1 MNDALRTDDD
11 RIEALVA
18 EAADAYLECV
28 DRGERPD
35 VVEFASRYPA
45 IARIL
50 RDLLPAVCSI
60 HDSSAGVAPPAPA
73 ALSSP
78 EIDGRLGDFRLQRE
92 VGRGGMGVV
101 YEAVQ
106 ISLGRRVALKVL
118 PMAAALDPRQLQRF
132 RLEAQAAAH
141 LHHSHIVPIY
151 SVGCER
157 GVYYYA
163 MQFIEGRTLAEVI
176 DQRRRQ
182 SSKLGRGRLD
192 DCSATTD
199 MPGACDWPANARAVE
214 TCPNAR
220 ATAATVSLEPG
231 PLEQDR
237 THLRSAALLGI
248 QAAAALEHA
257 HTMGV
262 IHRDIKPANLLLDV
276 ESNLYVTDFGLARL
290 QDSPGITLT
299 GDVAGTLRY
308 MSPEQALAQHGLVD
322 HRTDIYSLGVTLYEL
337 LTLTPAFD
345 APNRHAILRQ
355 ISQDEPVAPRKRNPA
370 IPLDL
375 ETIILKAMAKEPER
389 RYATAKALADD
400 LQRFLEHRP
409 IQARRPTLVESA
421 AKWSRRHRGL
431 VAAGVGTL
439 LVATLGLAVSTALI
453 AREQWKTQTAY
464 DQLSAEQQRT
474 RAAFDAEAKQRAN
487 AEKSFRQ
494 ARQIVDFFIEVG
506 EQELADKPE
515 LQDLRRVLLASALD
529 YYQDFIEQA
538 RDDSSL
544 QSQLSQTHLHV
555 ASILEEIG
563 TQAEALAALERARQ
577 LQERL
582 VRSHPTAPEFQR
594 GLRTVYRR
602 FGALR
607 GGRELFLLSNDSV
620 QADLQLASEQIE
632 AIAQLQHKRD
642 ACFDGH
648 CDLHPEEFEAKFD
661 ELRMQEQALADLLT
675 VEQQTRLKQI
685 GLQQR
690 GRFPFTDPEIVGAL
704 GLSPEQQEAI
714 RQLKEETI
722 RTSYRLGEEERKQI
736 KQAWS
741 KTWQNM
747 LGVLKDEQAA
757 RWKEL
762 IGEPFDGELR
772 PSRGGPPGRGGPHG
786 GPPPHD
792 GPRPGRG

>member
-1 MNDALRTDDD
+1 MNDALHADDD

-18 EAADAYLECV
+18 EATDAYLERV

-35 VVEFASRYPA
+35 VAEFAGRYPA

-60 HDSSAGVAPPAPA
+60 HDSSADVAAPPPA
-73 ALSSP
+73 ALGGP
-78 EIDGRLGDFRLQRE
+78 EIDGQLGDFRLQRE

-182 SSKLGRGRLD
+182 AAKRGRERLD
-192 DCSATTD
+192 DCSATSD
-199 MPGACDWPANARAVE
+199 MPATCDWPASARAAE
-214 TCPNAR
+214 TSPNAR
-220 ATAATVSLEPG
+220 ATAATVSLEAG

-237 THLRSAALLGI
+237 TFLRSAAILGI
-248 QAAAALEHA
+248 QVAEALEHA

-290 QDSPGITLT
+290 QDSPGVTLT

-337 LTLTPAFD
+337 LTSTPAFD
-345 APNRHAILRQ
+345 ATNRHAILRQ
-355 ISQDEPVAPRKRNPA
+355 ISQDEPIAPRKRNPA

-389 RYATAKALADD
+389 RYATAKAMADD
-400 LQRFLEHRP
+400 LRRFLEHRP
-409 IQARRPTLVESA
+409 IQARRPTLIESA
-421 AKWSRRHRGL
+421 AKWARRHRGL
-431 VAAGVGTL
+431 VAAGVAAL
-439 LVATLGLAVSTALI
+439 LVATLGLAASTALV
-453 AREQWKTQTAY
+453 AREQWKTKAAY

-474 RAAFDAEAKQRAN
+474 RAAYDAEAKQRTN

-538 RDDSSL
+538 RDDPSL
-544 QSQLSQTHLHV
+544 QSQLSQTHLRV

-563 TQAEALAALERARQ
+563 TRAEALEALERAKQ
-577 LQERL
+577 LQEGL
-582 VRSHPTAPEFQR
+582 VRRHPSTPEFQR

-602 FGALR
+602 FGSMR
-607 GGRELFLLSNDSV
+607 GGRELFLLSNESV
-620 QADLQLASEQIE
+620 QKDLQLAPEQIE
-632 AIAQLQHKRD
+632 ALAQLRRKRD
-642 ACFDGH
+642 AAFDIRR
-648 CDLHPEEFEAKFD
+648 DLSPEEFEAKFE
-661 ELRMQEQALADLLT
+661 ELRKQEKSLTELLT
-675 VEQQTRLKQI
+675 ARQQTRLKQI

-690 GRFPFTDPEIVGAL
+690 GPAAFADPEVVASL
-704 GLSPEQQEAI
+704 KLSPEQQ
-714 RQLKEETI
+714 QTI
-722 RTSYRLGEEERKQI
+722 RRLQDETHEFVRGSFRPGPLRTEEWEQI
-736 KQAWS
+736 KQTWS
-741 KTWQNM
+741 KTWEKV
-747 LGVLKDEQAA
+747 LGVLTDEQMA

-762 IGEPFDGELR
+762 IGEPFTGDLR
-772 PSRGGPPGRGGPHG
+772 PPPRGGPPRRG
-786 GPPPHD
+786 D
-792 GPRPGRG
+792 RNRD